1 MAAELRV
8 ERLSFS
14 QEPLYEPSWGI
25 GLGMEKKERGS
36 SHTGIHPGTGH
47 WFLAVNAF
55 PVGSPDNI
63 FNILMRDGG

>member
-25 GLGMEKKERGS
+25 GLGMEKKERGQGVATQAS
-36 SHTGIHPGTGH
+36 TQE
-47 WFLAVNAF
+47 
-55 PVGSPDNI
+55 
-63 FNILMRDGG
+63 